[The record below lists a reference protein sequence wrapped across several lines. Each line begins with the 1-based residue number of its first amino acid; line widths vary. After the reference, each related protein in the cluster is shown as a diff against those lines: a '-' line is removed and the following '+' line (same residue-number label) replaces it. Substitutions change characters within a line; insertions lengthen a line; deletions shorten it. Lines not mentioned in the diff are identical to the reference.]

1 MKSRIVLG
9 VLVFFVLFLICFL
22 PSFAYYSFLSPESNE
37 ALEGLKEKYRVKE
50 IVLEKEKGIVCTVII
65 PKNSG
70 MEVKEVVQEAVYSE
84 EGRFEGLYRFTDI
97 IIINPEGWTRIIW
110 GSATDAYPYDIPRLH
125 FVFDS

>member
-22 PSFAYYSFLSPESNE
+22 PTFAYYSFLSPESNE

-50 IVLEKEKGIVCTVII
+50 IVLEKEKGIVWTVILA
-65 PKNSG
+65 KNNG
-70 MEVKEVVQEAVYSE
+70 VEIREVKEKVYNE
-84 EGRFEGLYRFTDI
+84 EGKLEGAYNFTDI
-97 IIINPEGWTRIIW
+97 VIIDAEGWTRIIW
-110 GSATDAYPYDIPRLH
+110 GSAADVYPYYVPRLH